1 MKNPLYHLDAFTSS
15 AFGGNPA
22 AVCPLQR
29 WLDDGTLLAIAAEN
43 ALPATAFF
51 VPDGTA
57 FRLRW
62 FAPTTE
68 LQLCGH
74 ATLATGYVI
83 LNILEPARDRI
94 AFTTLSGP
102 LEVTRDGE
110 RLALDLPAL
119 PARTECD
126 PSIVADAIGIRPVEL
141 WEGDRAMA
149 VLQDPVQVR
158 ELRPHAERIA
168 ALPFAS
174 LIVTAPGFEG
184 DSDFVSRYFAPK
196 YGLAEDAVTGSAHCV
211 LTPYWA
217 GVLGRS
223 KLFARQLSARG
234 GELWV
239 EDRGDRVQISGECV
253 PVVEGTLNLPSSSS
267 VAPARDRR

>member
-1 MKNPLYHLDAFTSS
+1 MRIPLYHLDAFTSS

-22 AVCPLQR
+22 AVCALEE
-29 WLDDGTLLAIAAEN
+29 WLDDATLLAIAAEN

-51 VPDGTA
+51 VPDGPGV
-57 FRLRW
+57 RLRW

-83 LNILEPARDRI
+83 LNTLEPARDGV
-94 AFTTLSGP
+94 AFTTRAGP
-102 LEVTRDGE
+102 LEVRRDGK

-119 PARTECD
+119 PARTERD
-126 PSIVADAIGIRPVEL
+126 PAIIADAIGIRPVEL

-149 VLQDPVQVR
+149 VLQDAVQVR

-217 GVLGRS
+217 GVLERP

-239 EDRGDRVQISGECV
+239 EDRGDRVRVAGECV
-253 PVVEGTLNLPSSSS
+253 PIAEGAFTLAQSSS
-267 VAPARDRR
+267 AGPARDRR

>member
-15 AFGGNPA
+15 VFGGNPA
-22 AVCPLQR
+22 AVCPLER

-51 VPDGTA
+51 VPNGAA

-83 LNILEPARDRI
+83 LNILEPARDRV
-94 AFTTLSGP
+94 AFTTLAGP

-119 PARTECD
+119 PARTERD
-126 PSIVADAIGIRPVEL
+126 PAIVADAIGIHPVEL

-158 ELRPHAERIA
+158 ELRPNADRIA

-174 LIVTAPGFEG
+174 LIVTAPGFAG

-196 YGLAEDAVTGSAHCV
+196 YGLAEDAVTGSAHCA

-217 GVLGRS
+217 GVLGRP

-239 EDRGDRVQISGECV
+239 EDRGDRVRISGDCV
-253 PVVEGTLNLPSSSS
+253 PVVEGTFTVP
-267 VAPARDRR
+267 

>member
-1 MKNPLYHLDAFTSS
+1 MNIPLYHLDAFTSS

-22 AVCPLQR
+22 AVCRLER
-29 WLDDGTLLAIAAEN
+29 WLDDATLLAIAAEN

-51 VPDGTA
+51 VPEGEE

-74 ATLATGYVI
+74 ATLATGYVV
-83 LNILEPARDRI
+83 LNILEPARDRA

-102 LEVTRDGE
+102 LEVMRDGE

-119 PARTECD
+119 PARTERD
-126 PSIVADAIGIRPVEL
+126 PAIVADAIGTRPVGL

-149 VLQDPVQVR
+149 VLQDAVQVR
-158 ELRPHAERIA
+158 DLRPDAERIA

-174 LIVTAPGFEG
+174 LIVTAPGFAG

-217 GVLGRS
+217 GVLDKPR
-223 KLFARQLSARG
+223 LFARQLSARG

-239 EDRGDRVQISGECV
+239 EDRGDRVRVSGACV
-253 PVVEGTLNLPSSSS
+253 PIAEGTFTLATSP
-267 VAPARDRR
+267 